1 MVNHAELLNK
11 YFPDLAGEAVEKL
24 LQLPAIYGEWNAKI
38 NVVSRKDMDD
48 FFEHHV
54 IHSLALTRFV
64 KLQPGWRI
72 LDVGTGGGFP
82 GIPLAICY
90 PEAQFILSDSIAKK
104 IKVVQEVAASLA
116 LSNIDA
122 RALRAEQIQGPF
134 DLVVSRAVTRLAGFY
149 PWVKGKIRQNGV
161 DGRGMAFL
169 KGGDL
174 DEEIR
179 EFLTSY
185 PKCHIQEKSIFEQI
199 DRPFFE
205 TKKVLLLT

>member
-24 LQLPAIYGEWNAKI
+24 LQLPALYGEWNAKI

-116 LSNIDA
+116 LSNICLLYTSDA
-122 RALRAEQIQGPF
+122 A
-134 DLVVSRAVTRLAGFY
+134 
-149 PWVKGKIRQNGV
+149 
-161 DGRGMAFL
+161 
-169 KGGDL
+169 
-174 DEEIR
+174 DE
-179 EFLTSY
+179 
-185 PKCHIQEKSIFEQI
+185 
-199 DRPFFE
+199 
-205 TKKVLLLT
+205 